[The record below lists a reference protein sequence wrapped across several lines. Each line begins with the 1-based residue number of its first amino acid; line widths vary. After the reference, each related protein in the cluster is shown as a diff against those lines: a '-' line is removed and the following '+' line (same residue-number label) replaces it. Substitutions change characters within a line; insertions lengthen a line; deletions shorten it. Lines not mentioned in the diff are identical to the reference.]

1 MSAGRYDTVV
11 EQGATFSRTCTWK
24 DSLGVGINLTSYT
37 LTGKVKK
44 RVTDSN
50 EIVSFTITKADQSS
64 FPGKFTISL
73 TASQTG
79 ALPIKQQSGDFK
91 ELLNLYYDIE
101 ADSGSSVSRILEG
114 LLGVSPQVTT

>member
-79 ALPIKQQSGDFK
+79 ALPIKTICCRFY
-91 ELLNLYYDIE
+91 L
-101 ADSGSSVSRILEG
+101 
-114 LLGVSPQVTT
+114 